1 MDEKKIILVS
11 VSDLVPGMIVARDVY
26 TRNNQMLVPADT
38 KITESIIARI
48 TFFGV
53 MSIRVFANELKKN
66 IADEEEMY
74 MTQQEKRSLL
84 CSSKIM
90 S

>member
-38 KITESIIARI
+38 KITESIII
-48 TFFGV
+48 TKYMLIQV
-53 MSIRVFANELKKN
+53 LKKRHLM
-66 IADEEEMY
+66 ITAP
-74 MTQQEKRSLL
+74 TQK
-84 CSSKIM
+84 
-90 S
+90 

>member
-38 KITESIIARI
+38 KITESIIARM
-48 TFFGV
+48 TFL
-53 MSIRVFANELKKN
+53 EL
-66 IADEEEMY
+66 
-74 MTQQEKRSLL
+74 
-84 CSSKIM
+84 
-90 S
+90 